1 MTNYRSHESTFVG
14 ELGSTFPTHIDGKN
28 SCLPPPTKETMT
40 RLKTLNDRRDITKL
54 RLYYDVKNICQ
65 KAHAPKYIQDS
76 IMKFYVENRE
86 SLGYL
91 RRHEMATALL
101 WHYLN
106 EFDLNPK
113 PIRKLCKNLH
123 VNRQVV
129 QRYLSKLAFEYDL
142 KTPNRTAKDFIHRYA
157 PDIGLPQEAVEHAL
171 QISSQYT
178 ERPGYSGNPRSIA
191 AASLWLAARSTDN
204 RLSQKKVAEICHR
217 AEYTVRETAA
227 KIRKDLGIDYA

>member
-1 MTNYRSHESTFVG
+1 MTSYRSRESTFVG
-14 ELGSTFPTHIDGKN
+14 ELGSTFTTHIDGKN
-28 SCLPPPTKETMT
+28 SYLLPPIKETMT

-54 RLYYDVKNICQ
+54 RLYHDVKNICR

-86 SLGYL
+86 SLKYL
-91 RRHEMATALL
+91 RHNEMATALL

-106 EFDLNPK
+106 EYDLNPK
-113 PIRKLCKNLH
+113 PMRELCRNLH
-123 VNRQVV
+123 SDKRVV
-129 QRYLSKLAFEYDL
+129 QRYLSKLVFEFDL
-142 KTPNRTAKDFIHRYA
+142 KTPNRTAEDFIHRYA
-157 PDIGLPQEAVEHAL
+157 PDIGLPREAVEYAL

-191 AASLWLAARSTDN
+191 AASLWLAARSSDK

-217 AEYTVRETAA
+217 AEYTVRETAL
-227 KIRKDLGIDYA
+227 KIRKNLGIDYA